1 MELRQLRYFVGISE
15 AGSLLKASA
24 RLHIAQP
31 ALGQQMA
38 ALEQELGA
46 KLFDRSSRGVTLTE
60 AGRTFLEHARL
71 VLADVERA
79 RGAVRESAAV
89 PSGDVAI
96 GLPTT
101 VAQVATV
108 PILKA
113 CREQLPQ
120 VHLKLVE
127 AYSGFVHEW
136 LLSGRL
142 DVALLFGDQAEPA
155 VAKRP
160 LLDDRL
166 AFVSGG
172 RSGSAGSAGSAGS
185 TGSTGS
191 AGSAGSTGSTG
202 STGSAGG
209 ADSADSAG
217 STASVAQPTTLA
229 ALAQWPLVLPGR
241 EHGLRRLIDEACA
254 REGIT
259 LEVIAEIESL
269 PNVKR
274 AVEAGL
280 GHTILPLGAVAE
292 EVAAGRLSA
301 APIEHPSIPRRVVIA
316 TNMARPATPA
326 AAAVVELV
334 IEVIRGL
341 VDSGAWPARWV
352 GPAATA
358 DSADDAH

>member
-15 AGSLLKASA
+15 AGSLLKAAA

-38 ALEQELGA
+38 ALEQELGT
-46 KLFDRSSRGVTLTE
+46 KLFDRSSRGMTLTE
-60 AGRTFLEHARL
+60 AGKTFLEHARL

-79 RGAVRESAAV
+79 RSAVRESAAV

-101 VAQVATV
+101 VAQAATV

-113 CREQLPQ
+113 CRERLPQ

-142 DVALLFGDQAEPA
+142 DLALLFGDQAEPA
-155 VAKRP
+155 LAKRP

-166 AFVSGG
+166 AFIS
-172 RSGSAGSAGSAGS
+172 SAREGDAGAE
-185 TGSTGS
+185 
-191 AGSAGSTGSTG
+191 
-202 STGSAGG
+202 
-209 ADSADSAG
+209 
-217 STASVAQPTTLA
+217 PTTLA
-229 ALAQWPLVLPGR
+229 ALSQWPLVLPGR

-254 REGIT
+254 REGLT

-316 TNMARPATPA
+316 TNMARPTTPA

-341 VDSGAWPARWV
+341 VDCGAWPARWV
-352 GPAATA
+352 GPP
-358 DSADDAH
+358 S

>member
-1 MELRQLRYFVGISE
+1 MELRQLRYFVGVSE

-24 RLHIAQP
+24 RLHVAQP
-31 ALGQQMA
+31 ALGQQIA

-46 KLFDRSSRGVTLTE
+46 RLFDRSSRGVTLTE
-60 AGRTFLEHARL
+60 AGKTFLEHAKV

-79 RGAVRESAAV
+79 RGAVRESTAA
-89 PSGDVAI
+89 PSGEVAI

-101 VAQVATV
+101 VALIATV

-113 CREQLPQ
+113 CRERLPQ
-120 VHLKLVE
+120 VRLKLVE

-142 DVALLFGDQAEPA
+142 DLALLYGDQPEPA
-155 VAKRP
+155 LAKRA

-166 AFVSGG
+166 AFISGV
-172 RSGSAGSAGSAGS
+172 R
-185 TGSTGS
+185 
-191 AGSAGSTGSTG
+191 
-202 STGSAGG
+202 G
-209 ADSADSAG
+209 A
-217 STASVAQPTTLA
+217 TAPRTMKLA

-241 EHGLRRLIDEACA
+241 EHGLRRIIDEACA

-269 PNVKR
+269 PSVKR

-301 APIEHPSIPRRVVIA
+301 SPIDGPAMPRRVVCA
-316 TNMARPATPA
+316 TNMTRPTTPA
-326 AAAVVELV
+326 AAAVIELV
-334 IEVIRGL
+334 AEVIRGL
-341 VDSGAWPARWV
+341 VDSGTWPAQWA
-352 GPAATA
+352 GPAGPRL
-358 DSADDAH
+358 

>member
-60 AGRTFLEHARL
+60 AGKTFLEHAKL

-79 RGAVRESAAV
+79 RTAVRESTAV

-101 VAQVATV
+101 VAQAATV

-113 CREQLPQ
+113 CRERLPQ

-142 DVALLFGDQAEPA
+142 DLALLFGDQAEAA
-155 VAKRP
+155 VAKRA

-166 AFVSGG
+166 AFISPG
-172 RSGSAGSAGSAGS
+172 RDG
-185 TGSTGS
+185 TG
-191 AGSAGSTGSTG
+191 
-202 STGSAGG
+202 
-209 ADSADSAG
+209 
-217 STASVAQPTTLA
+217 AQPTTLA

-254 REGIT
+254 REGLT

-301 APIEHPSIPRRVVIA
+301 APIERPSIPRRVVIA
-316 TNMARPATPA
+316 TNMARPTTPA

-352 GPAATA
+352 GPAAN
-358 DSADDAH
+358 D

>member
-15 AGSLLKASA
+15 AGSLLKAAA

-46 KLFDRSSRGVTLTE
+46 KLFDRSSRGMTLTE
-60 AGRTFLEHARL
+60 AGKTFLEHARL

-113 CREQLPQ
+113 CRERLPQ

-142 DVALLFGDQAEPA
+142 DLALLFGDQAEPA
-155 VAKRP
+155 LAKRP

-166 AFVSGG
+166 ALIS
-172 RSGSAGSAGSAGS
+172 SAREGDAGAE
-185 TGSTGS
+185 
-191 AGSAGSTGSTG
+191 
-202 STGSAGG
+202 
-209 ADSADSAG
+209 
-217 STASVAQPTTLA
+217 PTTLA
-229 ALAQWPLVLPGR
+229 ALSQWPLVLPGR

-254 REGIT
+254 REGLT

-316 TNMARPATPA
+316 TNMARPTTPA

-341 VDSGAWPARWV
+341 VDCGAWPARWV
-352 GPAATA
+352 GPP
-358 DSADDAH
+358 S

>member
-46 KLFDRSSRGVTLTE
+46 KLFDRSSRGVTLTD
-60 AGRTFLEHARL
+60 AGRIFLEHAQL
-71 VLADVERA
+71 VLADIERA
-79 RGAVRESAAV
+79 RAAVRESAAV
-89 PSGDVAI
+89 PSGDVAV

-108 PILKA
+108 PLLQA
-113 CREQLPQ
+113 CRAQLPQ
-120 VHLKLVE
+120 VRLKLVE

-142 DVALLFGDQAEPA
+142 DLALLYGDQAEPA
-155 VAKRP
+155 LAKRP

-166 AFVSGG
+166 AFISGG
-172 RSGSAGSAGSAGS
+172 RAGSAGNEG
-185 TGSTGS
+185 GTGS
-191 AGSAGSTGSTG
+191 AG
-202 STGSAGG
+202 
-209 ADSADSAG
+209 
-217 STASVAQPTTLA
+217 TTLA

-241 EHGLRRLIDEACA
+241 EHGLRRIIDEACA

-301 APIEHPSIPRRVVIA
+301 APIEHPSIPRRVVCA
-316 TNMARPATPA
+316 TNMARPTTPA
-326 AAAVVELV
+326 AAAVVELL

-352 GPAATA
+352 GPPP
-358 DSADDAH
+358 D

>member
-60 AGRTFLEHARL
+60 AGKTFLEHAKL

-79 RGAVRESAAV
+79 RAAVRESAAA

-101 VAQVATV
+101 VAQAATV

-113 CREQLPQ
+113 CRDRLPQ

-142 DVALLFGDQAEPA
+142 DLALLFGDQAEPA

-166 AFVSGG
+166 AFISPARHGTGG
-172 RSGSAGSAGSAGS
+172 
-185 TGSTGS
+185 
-191 AGSAGSTGSTG
+191 
-202 STGSAGG
+202 
-209 ADSADSAG
+209 
-217 STASVAQPTTLA
+217 QPTTLA

-254 REGIT
+254 REGLT

-292 EVAAGRLSA
+292 EVAAGRLRA
-301 APIEHPSIPRRVVIA
+301 APIERPSIPRRVVIA
-316 TNMARPATPA
+316 TNMTRPTTPA

-352 GPAATA
+352 GPP
-358 DSADDAH
+358 S

>member
-31 ALGQQMA
+31 ALGQQVA

-46 KLFDRSSRGVTLTE
+46 RLFDRSSRGVTLTE
-60 AGRTFLEHARL
+60 AGKVFLEHAKV
-71 VLADVERA
+71 VLADIERA
-79 RGAVRESAAV
+79 RAAVRQSAAV

-120 VHLKLVE
+120 VRLKLVE

-142 DVALLFGDQAEPA
+142 DLALLYGDQAEPA
-155 VAKRP
+155 LAKRP

-166 AFVSGG
+166 AFISGV
-172 RSGSAGSAGSAGS
+172 RSDEPAPA
-185 TGSTGS
+185 TI
-191 AGSAGSTGSTG
+191 
-202 STGSAGG
+202 
-209 ADSADSAG
+209 
-217 STASVAQPTTLA
+217 TLTE
-229 ALAQWPLVLPGR
+229 LAQWPLVLPGR
-241 EHGLRRLIDEACA
+241 EHGLRRMIDEACA
-254 REGIT
+254 REGVT
-259 LEVIAEIESL
+259 LEVVAEIESL
-269 PNVKR
+269 PSVKR

-292 EVAAGRLSA
+292 EVAARRLSA
-301 APIEHPSIPRRVVIA
+301 SPIDHPSIPRRVVCA
-316 TNMARPATPA
+316 TNMARPTTPA
-326 AAAVVELV
+326 TAALVELV
-334 IEVIRGL
+334 TEVIHGL

-352 GPAATA
+352 GPPPG
-358 DSADDAH
+358 

>member
-31 ALGQQMA
+31 ALGQQVA

-46 KLFDRSSRGVTLTE
+46 RLFDRSSRGVTLTD
-60 AGRTFLEHARL
+60 AGRIFLEHAKV
-71 VLADVERA
+71 VLADIERA
-79 RGAVRESAAV
+79 RAAVRESAAA

-108 PILKA
+108 PLLKA

-120 VHLKLVE
+120 VRLKLVE

-142 DVALLFGDQAEPA
+142 DLALLYGDQAEPA
-155 VAKRP
+155 LAKRP

-166 AFVSGG
+166 AFISGVRG
-172 RSGSAGSAGSAGS
+172 
-185 TGSTGS
+185 
-191 AGSAGSTGSTG
+191 
-202 STGSAGG
+202 
-209 ADSADSAG
+209 D
-217 STASVAQPTTLA
+217 QPAPATITLTE
-229 ALAQWPLVLPGR
+229 LAQWPLVLPGR
-241 EHGLRRLIDEACA
+241 EHGLRRIIDEACA
-254 REGIT
+254 RTGVT

-292 EVAAGRLSA
+292 EVAAGRLCAS
-301 APIEHPSIPRRVVIA
+301 PIDHPSIPRRVVCA
-316 TNMARPATPA
+316 TSMARPTTPA
-326 AAAVVELV
+326 AAAVAELV
-334 IEVIRGL
+334 VEVIRGL
-341 VDSGAWPARWV
+341 VDCGAWPARWV
-352 GPAATA
+352 GPAPV
-358 DSADDAH
+358 

>member
-15 AGSLLKASA
+15 AGSLLKAAA

-46 KLFDRSSRGVTLTE
+46 KLFDRSSRGMTLTE
-60 AGRTFLEHARL
+60 AGKTFLEHARL

-113 CREQLPQ
+113 CRQQLPN

-172 RSGSAGSAGSAGS
+172 RAGDLVGGAGGVGGVGGVGSAGSAGRAGR
-185 TGSTGS
+185 
-191 AGSAGSTGSTG
+191 AQC
-202 STGSAGG
+202 
-209 ADSADSAG
+209 ADSVESAG

-254 REGIT
+254 RQGIT

-316 TNMARPATPA
+316 TNMARPITPA

-352 GPAATA
+352 GPAAAA
-358 DSADDAH
+358 DSADAPP

>member
-1 MELRQLRYFVGISE
+1 MEMRQLRYFVGISE

-46 KLFDRSSRGVTLTE
+46 RLFDRTSRGVTLTE
-60 AGRTFLEHARL
+60 AGKIFLEHARV

-79 RGAVRESAAV
+79 RGAVRESAAL

-113 CREQLPQ
+113 CRERLPQ

-142 DVALLFGDQAEPA
+142 DLALLFGDQPEPA

-166 AFVSGG
+166 AFISGVRG
-172 RSGSAGSAGSAGS
+172 DEPAPATIRL
-185 TGSTGS
+185 TE
-191 AGSAGSTGSTG
+191 
-202 STGSAGG
+202 
-209 ADSADSAG
+209 
-217 STASVAQPTTLA
+217 
-229 ALAQWPLVLPGR
+229 LAQWPLVLPGR
-241 EHGLRRLIDEACA
+241 EHGLRRIIDEACA
-254 REGIT
+254 REGVT
-259 LEVIAEIESL
+259 LEVIAEVESL
-269 PNVKR
+269 PSVKR
-274 AVEAGL
+274 AVEVGL

-292 EVAAGRLSA
+292 EVAARRLRA
-301 APIEHPSIPRRVVIA
+301 TPIDHPSIPRRVVCA
-316 TNMARPATPA
+316 TNMARPTTPA
-326 AAAVVELV
+326 AAAVTELT

-352 GPAATA
+352 GPPG
-358 DSADDAH
+358 

>member
-31 ALGQQMA
+31 ALGQQVA

-60 AGRTFLEHARL
+60 AGKIFLEHAKV
-71 VLADVERA
+71 VLADIERA
-79 RGAVRESAAV
+79 RAAVRESAAL

-120 VHLKLVE
+120 VRLKLVE

-142 DVALLFGDQAEPA
+142 DLALLYGDQAEPA
-155 VAKRP
+155 LAKRP

-166 AFVSGG
+166 AFISGV
-172 RSGSAGSAGSAGS
+172 RSDEPAPA
-185 TGSTGS
+185 TI
-191 AGSAGSTGSTG
+191 
-202 STGSAGG
+202 
-209 ADSADSAG
+209 
-217 STASVAQPTTLA
+217 TLT

-241 EHGLRRLIDEACA
+241 EHGLRRMIDEACA
-254 REGIT
+254 REGVT

-269 PNVKR
+269 PSVKR

-301 APIEHPSIPRRVVIA
+301 APIEHPSIPRRVVCA
-316 TNMARPATPA
+316 TNMARPTTPA

-334 IEVIRGL
+334 TEVIRGL
-341 VDSGAWPARWV
+341 VDSGAWPANWV
-352 GPAATA
+352 GPAPAPTPTPE
-358 DSADDAH
+358 H

>member
-24 RLHIAQP
+24 RLHVAQP

-46 KLFDRSSRGVTLTE
+46 RLFDRSSRGMTLTD
-60 AGRTFLEHARL
+60 AGRTFLEHAKL

-79 RGAVRESAAV
+79 RGAVRETAAV

-113 CREQLPQ
+113 CRERLPQ

-142 DVALLFGDQAEPA
+142 DLALLFGDQAEPA
-155 VAKRP
+155 LAKRP

-166 AFVSGG
+166 AFVSPPGT
-172 RSGSAGSAGSAGS
+172 AAP
-185 TGSTGS
+185 
-191 AGSAGSTGSTG
+191 
-202 STGSAGG
+202 G
-209 ADSADSAG
+209 A
-217 STASVAQPTTLA
+217 TTLA
-229 ALAQWPLVLPGR
+229 TLSQWPLVLPGR

-254 REGIT
+254 REGLT

-292 EVAAGRLSA
+292 EVAAGRLAA

-316 TNMARPATPA
+316 TNMARPTTPA
-326 AAAVVELV
+326 AGAVVDLV
-334 IEVIRGL
+334 IEVVRGL

-352 GPAATA
+352 GPPL
-358 DSADDAH
+358 

>member
-46 KLFDRSSRGVTLTE
+46 KLFDRSSRGVTLTQ
-60 AGRTFLEHARL
+60 AGKTFLEHAKL

-79 RGAVRESAAV
+79 RGAVRESTAV

-101 VAQVATV
+101 VAQAATV

-113 CREQLPQ
+113 CRERLPQ

-142 DVALLFGDQAEPA
+142 DLALLFGDQAEPA
-155 VAKRP
+155 VAKRA

-166 AFVSGG
+166 AFISGG
-172 RSGSAGSAGSAGS
+172 SASSASSVGSANSAGSGTQA
-185 TGSTGS
+185 
-191 AGSAGSTGSTG
+191 
-202 STGSAGG
+202 
-209 ADSADSAG
+209 
-217 STASVAQPTTLA
+217 TTLA

-254 REGIT
+254 RQGIT

-301 APIEHPSIPRRVVIA
+301 APIDHPSIPRRVVIA
-316 TNMARPATPA
+316 TNMARPTTPA

-352 GPAATA
+352 GPARVA
-358 DSADDAH
+358 DRRDGNERDREAD

>member
-46 KLFDRSSRGVTLTE
+46 KLFDRSSRGVTLTA
-60 AGRTFLEHARL
+60 AGKTFLEHAKL

-79 RGAVRESAAV
+79 RGAVREAAAV

-172 RSGSAGSAGSAGS
+172 RAGSAGSAGS
-185 TGSTGS
+185 TGSTGR
-191 AGSAGSTGSTG
+191 
-202 STGSAGG
+202 AGG
-209 ADSADSAG
+209 AESADSADSAG

-316 TNMARPATPA
+316 TNMARPTTPA

>member
-1 MELRQLRYFVGISE
+1 MELRQLRYFVGVSE

-31 ALGQQMA
+31 ALGQQIA

-46 KLFDRSSRGVTLTE
+46 RLFDRSSRGVTLTE
-60 AGRTFLEHARL
+60 AGKIFLEHARV

-79 RGAVRESAAV
+79 RGAVRESAAT

-120 VHLKLVE
+120 VRLKLVE

-142 DVALLFGDQAEPA
+142 DLALLFGDQPEPA

-166 AFVSGG
+166 AFISGV
-172 RSGSAGSAGSAGS
+172 REDEPAPA
-185 TGSTGS
+185 TIK
-191 AGSAGSTGSTG
+191 
-202 STGSAGG
+202 
-209 ADSADSAG
+209 
-217 STASVAQPTTLA
+217 LA

-241 EHGLRRLIDEACA
+241 EHGLRRIIDEACA
-254 REGIT
+254 REGVT

-269 PNVKR
+269 PSVKR
-274 AVEAGL
+274 AVETGL

-301 APIEHPSIPRRVVIA
+301 SPIDQPSIPRRVVCA
-316 TNMARPATPA
+316 TNMARPTTPA
-326 AAAVVELV
+326 AAAVTELT

-341 VDSGAWPARWV
+341 VDSGAWPAQWV
-352 GPAATA
+352 GPPPTSEHLDVKEAANLLV
-358 DSADDAH
+358 SRPR